1 MLEIEVATS
10 SVNSP
15 IRSSVPAGSGSGR
28 GEAAIIDSPEPSLD
42 DDRVPTA
49 ERMPGSRTDDGDVAL
64 ARAWSSM
71 RAGRAV
77 RRTVEVR
84 PWSPGVRCVPTGTAA
99 SGSPQLATDL
109 HVAPVLV
116 ADDPDRLDVQESP
129 HLLRDR
135 GEDRGGRRLARD
147 QRRHAPQRGLLVG
160 EALHLRA
167 RSGRSRSRW
176 RRAR

>member
-28 GEAAIIDSPEPSLD
+28 GDAATITPQTRPSTTIG
-42 DDRVPTA
+42 VPTA
-49 ERMPGSRTDDGDVAL
+49 ERMPRSRTDDGHVPV

-77 RRTVEVR
+77 RRTVAVR

-99 SGSPQLATDL
+99 SGSPQLATTCTL
-109 HVAPVLV
+109 P
-116 ADDPDRLDVQESP
+116 PS
-129 HLLRDR
+129 
-135 GEDRGGRRLARD
+135 
-147 QRRHAPQRGLLVG
+147 
-160 EALHLRA
+160 
-167 RSGRSRSRW
+167 S
-176 RRAR
+176 